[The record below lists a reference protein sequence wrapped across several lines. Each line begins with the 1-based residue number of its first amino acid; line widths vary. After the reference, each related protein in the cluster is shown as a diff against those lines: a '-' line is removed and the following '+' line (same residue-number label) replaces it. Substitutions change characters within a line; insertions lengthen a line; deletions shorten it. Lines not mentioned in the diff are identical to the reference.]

1 MKKQRKAM
9 TYRRTLPVALCSLLL
24 LAGAAA
30 CRKPKVAAKAKEAQ
44 GQTAAEILKE
54 GDIYL
59 QNGKW
64 EEGRR
69 ILRVIEERLPSSAE
83 FPASKLMVA
92 DSFFFGSTSTYP
104 EAMVEYQSFLNYF
117 PRHEKKDYALYRIAL
132 CHYAAIENAERDQSE
147 TRKALDGFQALLK
160 DAPGSVYAVD
170 AKAKITQCWRRLAE
184 SELMVG
190 IFMVKNYQF
199 APAENRIKGLLDT
212 YPEYV
217 DRERAYYFLGEA
229 LRQRPVHPETLKQFT
244 KDYLAKTQ
252 KADMGKLTR
261 EEGLQFNKEF
271 TSLVREEL
279 AKFRDEAKGY
289 YQKLVESYPG
299 SEWAGKANDRLLEM
313 GQAGRKEE
321 LDS

>member
-1 MKKQRKAM
+1 M
-9 TYRRTLPVALCSLLL
+9 TLRRTLPIAVCSLLL
-24 LAGAAA
+24 LGGAAA
-30 CRKPKVAAKAKEAQ
+30 CRKPKAKPKDAP
-44 GQTAAEILKE
+44 GQTATEILRE
-54 GDIYL
+54 GEINL

-69 ILRVIEERLPSSAE
+69 ILRVIEERLPSSKE
-83 FPASKLMVA
+83 FPAAKLMVA

-104 EAMVEYQSFLNYF
+104 EALVEYQSFLNYF
-117 PRHEKKDYALYRIAL
+117 PRHEKKDYAMYRVAL

-147 TRKALDGFQALLK
+147 TRKALEAFQALLK
-160 DAPGSVYAVD
+160 EAPGSVYAVD

-199 APAENRIKGLLDT
+199 ASAETRLKTLLET

-229 LRQRPVHPETLKQFT
+229 MRQRPVHTEMIKQFS
-244 KDYLAKTQ
+244 KDFLAKI
-252 KADMGKLTR
+252 GKEDLAKLDK
-261 EEGLQFNKEF
+261 EESAQFAKEF
-271 TSLVREEL
+271 NALVKDEF
-279 AKFRDEAKGY
+279 AKYKEEAKGF
-289 YQKLVESYPG
+289 YQKLVESYPT
-299 SEWAGKANDRLLEM
+299 SEWAGRANDRLLEM

>member
-1 MKKQRKAM
+1 M
-9 TYRRTLPVALCSLLL
+9 TRQPTLPIALCGFLLL
-24 LAGAAA
+24 GGAVA
-30 CRKPKVAAKAKEAQ
+30 CRKPIARVKPKPKAPVA
-44 GQTAAEILKE
+44 QTATDILHE
-54 GDIYL
+54 GEVYL

-69 ILRVIEERLPSSAE
+69 ILRIIEERLPSSKE

-92 DSFFFGSTSTYP
+92 DSFFFGSTTSYP
-104 EAMVEYQSFLNYF
+104 EALVEYQSFLNYF
-117 PRHEKKDYALYRIAL
+117 PRHERKDYAMYRVAL
-132 CHYAAIENAERDQSE
+132 CHYASIESAERDQGE
-147 TRKALDGFQALLK
+147 TRKALEAFQTLLK
-160 DAPGSVYAVD
+160 EAPGSVYAVD

-199 APAENRIKGLLDT
+199 APAEARMKALLET

-229 LRQRPVHPETLKQFT
+229 LRQRPIQQELVKQVI
-244 KDYLAKTQ
+244 KDYLAKVQ
-252 KADMGKLTR
+252 KDDLSKLTK
-261 EEGLQFNKEF
+261 EEAAQINKEI
-271 TSLVREEL
+271 SSSIKEEL
-279 AKFRDEAKGY
+279 GKFREEAKGY

-299 SEWAGKANDRLLEM
+299 GNWAGKANDRLLEM

>member
-1 MKKQRKAM
+1 M
-9 TYRRTLPVALCSLLL
+9 THSRTLPTALCGLLL
-24 LAGAAA
+24 LGGAAA
-30 CRKPKVAAKAKEAQ
+30 CRKPAATAPKAKEPV
-44 GQTAAEILKE
+44 GKTAPEILKE
-54 GDIYL
+54 GEIYL

-64 EEGRR
+64 DEGRR
-69 ILRVIEERLPSSAE
+69 ILRVIEESLPSSAE
-83 FPASKLMVA
+83 FPISKLMVA
-92 DSFFFGSTSTYP
+92 DSFFFGSTSSYP
-104 EAMVEYQSFLNYF
+104 EALVEYQSFINYF

-147 TRKALDGFQALLK
+147 TRRALESFQTLLK
-160 DAPGSVYAVD
+160 EAPGSVYAVD

-199 APAENRIKGLLDT
+199 APAENRIKSLLET

-229 LRQRPVHPETLKQFT
+229 MRQRPVQPAVIKQFG
-244 KDYLAKTQ
+244 KDFLAKVQ
-252 KADMGKLTR
+252 KEDFSKVTH
-261 EEGLQFNKEF
+261 EEAMEYVKTLNAFLRDEY
-271 TSLVREEL
+271 
-279 AKFRDEAKGY
+279 AKYHDEAKGY

-299 SEWAGKANDRLLEM
+299 SEWARRAADRLITM
-313 GQAGRKEE
+313 GTSGIKEE